1 MAATIKV
8 PASRPARLRHR
19 QLLALIA
26 AGIALVLAVT
36 AALIV
41 IAVCHGLA
49 PAPAGHR
56 TGTPIVVPH
65 PAPGPS
71 GS

>member
-8 PASRPARLRHR
+8 PVSRPAGLQHR

-26 AGIALVLAVT
+26 VGVALVLAVT

-41 IAVCHGLA
+41 IPVTRGLA
-49 PAPAGHR
+49 SALSA
-56 TGTPIVVPH
+56 TGPER
-65 PAPGPS
+65 PS
-71 GS
+71 S